1 MSEPMS
7 PGMEHEPPVV
17 AGDPRPPM
25 GFALVAWAVI
35 IIVALLII
43 LLNIA
48 GESTDGGKDI
58 QAAADH
64 VTDRMEGRLLVG
76 MNAVGWGGSA
86 TTGLQ
91 KFEVGSPEH
100 RFRGVVLAGELEG
113 ADAARA
119 LLMRMEVQMSEAGY
133 VPTSQQ
139 DRIFHD
145 LSRIYDASPVP
156 GEVPGGLDAGE
167 QETLIDS
174 LGWFGELALHPAG
187 SGESELRRRMQNEAV
202 VVLVALAVMGSAF
215 MGGLVIGLILLI
227 LVIVLACSRRL
238 YHGLGPSSNRDGL
251 LAEAFAVWMVVF
263 FLVQYGLHLL
273 VELVPALSG
282 NALLLAGIVQ
292 GSTVLI
298 VFWPVLRG
306 NTWAQTR
313 RAIGWTTGPEGSG
326 SLWRELG
333 WGVCGYLMMLPLLA
347 IGVLLVYL
355 LMLVTAPDN
364 PGTDFSPAPMPSHP
378 ILLMVADGSI
388 WAIVQVYFV
397 AAIVAPFLEETLFR
411 GVLYRQLRTA
421 TGGWRIGWSVVIS
434 ILVVSLVFAAIHP
447 QGLLGIPALAAI
459 AVGLALMRE
468 WRGSLIAP
476 MVMHGCSNG
485 IVITLM
491 VLAAR

>member
-1 MSEPMS
+1 
-7 PGMEHEPPVV
+7 
-17 AGDPRPPM
+17 
-25 GFALVAWAVI
+25 
-35 IIVALLII
+35 
-43 LLNIA
+43 
-48 GESTDGGKDI
+48 
-58 QAAADH
+58 
-64 VTDRMEGRLLVG
+64 
-76 MNAVGWGGSA
+76 
-86 TTGLQ
+86 
-91 KFEVGSPEH
+91 
-100 RFRGVVLAGELEG
+100 VVLAGELEG
-113 ADAARA
+113 PDAASA
-119 LLMRMEVQMSEAGY
+119 LLMQMEVQMSEAGY

-145 LSRIYDASPVP
+145 LSRIYAASPVP
-156 GEVPGGLDAGE
+156 GEVPGGLDASE
-167 QETLIDS
+167 QETLIGS

-187 SGESELRRRMQNEAV
+187 SGENELRRRMLSEAV

-227 LVIVLACSRRL
+227 LVIILACNRRL
-238 YHGLGPSSNRDGL
+238 HHGLGPGSNRDGL
-251 LAEAFAVWMVVF
+251 LAEAFAVWLVVF

-273 VELVPALSG
+273 VDLVPSLSS

-306 NTWAQTR
+306 NTWGQTR

-347 IGVLLVYL
+347 IGILLAYL
-355 LMLVTAPDN
+355 LMLLTVPVNA
-364 PGTDFSPAPMPSHP
+364 GTDFAPAPTPSHP
-378 ILLMVADGSI
+378 ILLQISSGSI
-388 WAIVQVYFV
+388 WTIVQVYFV
-397 AAIVAPFLEETLFR
+397 ASIVAPFLEETVFR
-411 GVLYRQLRTA
+411 GLLYRQLRTA
-421 TGGWRIGWSVVIS
+421 TSGWRIGWSVVIS

-447 QGLLGIPALAAI
+447 QGVLAIPALAAV